1 MWPNSVSNSPEVTPS
16 TFMKSPRR
24 LFAVITLGAAVAAMA
39 ALAPTTSAFAQ
50 EKEKGPKNS
59 PALAKPLKEA
69 NDDIKAK
76 KYSEAITK
84 LKAAEGMSGK
94 TPADQ
99 YIIDQMLSFSYI
111 KTQQY
116 GDAAKYLEAQLDSGM
131 VPQADQAMLV
141 KQLATINYQLKNY
154 DKSIDFGNRAIK
166 GGYADEQIRTIVGQ
180 SYYLKG
186 DWKNTLKFEED
197 IVNQQIKAGQT
208 PSLESLQLV
217 YSACQKLQD
226 EACMTRSMEKLV
238 QYYPKPEEWA
248 QLLYGMRKETTSNE
262 ADLLQTYRLMLDTD
276 VLKEGSDYTEMAEL
290 ALDAGSPG
298 EAQHVLEK
306 AMAKTPPVFA
316 DQRSK
321 DRAQRLL
328 ETAKKRAAS
337 DQAGLAKLETEAN
350 AAPTGEKNVAVGRAY
365 LGYEQYDKAADQ
377 LAKGLEKGSVKNEQD
392 ARLMLGIA
400 QLKAGHKDD
409 ASKTFKSVK
418 GDAALERLAN
428 LWNLRA
434 KQGNAPAVSQ
444 SQTHKTKG
452 SKVSQNHQKAAHPRE
467 GA

>member
-1 MWPNSVSNSPEVTPS
+1 MISQSGMRTNI
-16 TFMKSPRR
+16 MKPPAR
-24 LFAVITLGAAVAAMA
+24 LISAVILGAAVAVIT
-39 ALAPTTSAFAQ
+39 ALAPATSVFAQ
-50 EKEKGPKNS
+50 EKGEKGPKNS
-59 PALAKPLKEA
+59 PAFAKPLKEA

-76 KYSEAITK
+76 KFPDAITK
-84 LKAAEGMSGK
+84 LKTAEGMPNK
-94 TPADQ
+94 TPGDQ
-99 YIIDQMLSFSYI
+99 YYIDQMLWFAYI
-111 KTQQY
+111 KTSNY
-116 GDAAKYLEAQLDSGM
+116 PEAAKYMEAQLDSGIT
-131 VPQADQAMLV
+131 PQAEQPKLIMD
-141 KQLATINYQLKNY
+141 LATINYQIKNY
-154 DKSIDFGNRAIK
+154 DKAVDFGTRAIK
-166 GGYADEQIRTIVGQ
+166 GGFADDKIRTIVGQ

-248 QLLYGMRKETTSNE
+248 QLLYGMRKEITNNE

-306 AMAKTPPVFA
+306 AMAKNPPVFT

-328 ETAKKRAAS
+328 ETAKKRATS
-337 DQAGLAKLETEAN
+337 DQAGLAKLEKEAD
-350 AAPTGEKNVAVGRAY
+350 AAPTGEKNVAIGRAY
-365 LGYEQYDKAADQ
+365 LGYEQYDKAVDQ
-377 LAKGLEKGSVKNEQD
+377 LSKGLSKGGVKNEMD

-409 ASKTFKSVK
+409 ASKTFKAVK
-418 GDAALERLAN
+418 GDPALERLAN

-434 KQGNAPAVSQ
+434 KQANPANA
-444 SQTHKTKG
+444 SQTQNAKG
-452 SKVSQNHQKAAHPRE
+452 SKVGQSQKTARAKVRQS
-467 GA
+467 